1 MEPPPR
7 SPPALPDEIVE
18 EILLRSPPDDPAS
31 LVRAALVEKRWRRL
45 VSSAGFRRRYRE
57 FHRTPPMLG
66 VITFRSRSPFVSTSS
81 FHPSHRD
88 GSFKVNMSTLDARH
102 GRVLLRGL
110 CTSPRDDAQRGQRL
124 RHLVV
129 VWDPITG
136 DRRVLPTVGQYL
148 NCRICAGVVLCAAGG
163 GACDHLDC
171 HGRPFQVFIIMY
183 NFEQMDAFVYSC
195 ETGAWRQLASLH
207 CGRTPVESLLPG
219 ALVKNK
225 LYFVFG
231 AGTKL
236 LRYNLA
242 SEEMS
247 VINFPP
253 AFHRRCYVHMTT
265 EDGQLGFAILE
276 DSMLRLWSK
285 EADRDEDA
293 GWTQNRVID
302 LQKLLPVDARVS
314 TSLHLVAFADGVGV
328 CFVDTDDRLFTID
341 LKSSQVKKVC
351 NVTGNGYDN
360 IFPNMS
366 FWTPGSTLI

>member
-1 MEPPPR
+1 MESPPR
-7 SPPALPDEIVE
+7 PSPALPDEIVE

-45 VSSAGFRRRYRE
+45 VSGAGFRR
-57 FHRTPPMLG
+57 
-66 VITFRSRSPFVSTSS
+66 
-81 FHPSHRD
+81 RD
-88 GSFKVNMSTLDARH
+88 GSFKVNLSTLDARH

-110 CTSPRDDAQRGQRL
+110 CTSPRDDARRGRRL
-124 RHLVV
+124 RHLRVLLRGLCTSPRDDARRGRRLRHLRV

-171 HGRPFQVFIIMY
+171 HGRPFQVFIIRY
-183 NFEQMDAFVYSC
+183 NFEQMDAFVYSS
-195 ETGAWRQLASLH
+195 ETGVWRQPASLH

-253 AFHRRCYVHMTT
+253 AFHCRCYVHMTT
-265 EDGQLGFAILE
+265 EDGQLGFAIIE
-276 DSMLRLWSK
+276 DSTLYLWSK

-314 TSLHLVAFADGVGV
+314 TSLRLVAFADGVGV

-360 IFPNMS
+360 IFPYVS